1 MNRNNGNKSSNDC
14 NFKKFRKEMC
24 KKLEVNL
31 DEKHRE
37 MMLQQQQTHIPRTP
51 LDRKTSKSQKG
62 SKARLI
68 PKKDDD
74 NYELKSSKKK
84 ISHK

>member
-1 MNRNNGNKSSNDC
+1 
-14 NFKKFRKEMC
+14 MC

-31 DEKHRE
+31 DDKHRE
-37 MMLQQQQTHIPRTP
+37 MLLQQQVQIPRTP

-74 NYELKSSKKK
+74 NYEMKSSKKK